1 MAGKRQK
8 RRKQQQRNKTLSL
21 VFIGAGLLLLG
32 AVALALLPKPGNTAE
47 SSEVNSAIPVEVNYP
62 APELSLNDLDGN
74 PVTLEDYLG
83 TVVLVNNW
91 ATWCPPCKAEMPTL
105 QAYFE
110 DHTDKGFTI
119 IAIESGDPVAEVKE
133 FVKDYG
139 LTFPV
144 WADANMA
151 SIAAFRNPGLPSSYV
166 IDRDGTVRLAWAGAV
181 SRKMLDKYV
190 TPLLEE

>member
-1 MAGKRQK
+1 MAGN
-8 RRKQQQRNKTLSL
+8 RRKRHNQQQRNRTLSL

-32 AVALALLPKPGNTAE
+32 VMALVLLPKPGESAQ
-47 SSEVNSAIPVEVNYP
+47 SSEIRSAIPVEVNYP
-62 APELSLNDLDGN
+62 APELSLNDLEGK
-74 PVTLEDYLG
+74 PFSLEDYRG

-110 DHTDKGFTI
+110 DYGDRGFTI
-119 IAIESGDPVAEVKE
+119 IAIESGDSIPEVKK
-133 FVKDYG
+133 FVQDYG

-144 WADANMA
+144 WADTTMKA
-151 SIAAFRNPGLPSSYV
+151 IAAFRNTGLPSSYV

-181 SRKMLDKYV
+181 SRDMLEKYV